1 MNAAT
6 SRIWTLATVFVMI
19 LVVALGWFLGISPKL
34 ADAARFDAERRSVEA
49 QNDVARATIAQL
61 EADFENIDELRKQIE
76 ELRDEFPTD
85 AAYDS
90 AVEELLATLL
100 AAGLTLQ
107 NVGINEPAPTT
118 AATLAEGE
126 TAPEPEIDGDGVL
139 PTGSL
144 LRISVSVTVNGP
156 LASTLAFIEALQ
168 TSPRFSIVSRGD
180 FSEGAGEGGGRTT
193 FDLILYAVSGDELP
207 AVDPIENET
216 EPEPEPEETAAPV
229 PSGSPEPD
237 AVEPSATPTPEPT
250 P

>member
-1 MNAAT
+1 MNTAS
-6 SRIWTLATVFVMI
+6 SRIWTFATVFVMI
-19 LVVALGWFLGISPKL
+19 LVIALGWFLGISPKL
-34 ADAARFDAERRSVEA
+34 ADAARFDAERRSVEG

-61 EADFENIDELRKQIE
+61 EADFENIDELREQIE
-76 ELRDEFPTD
+76 DLRAEFPTD

-90 AVEELLATLL
+90 AIEELLTTLIS
-100 AAGLTLQ
+100 AGLTLQ

-126 TAPEPEIDGDGVL
+126 TPPEPEIDGDGVL

-144 LRISVSVTVNGP
+144 LRISISVTVTGP

-168 TSPRFSIVSRGD
+168 TSPRFSIVARGD

-207 AVDPIENET
+207 AVDPSEN
-216 EPEPEPEETAAPV
+216 EPEPEPEETATPAPT
-229 PSGSPEPD
+229 GSPDPASTD
-237 AVEPSATPTPEPT
+237 PAATPTPEPT

>member
-1 MNAAT
+1 MNAAS

-61 EADFENIDELRKQIE
+61 ELDFENIDELREQIE

-85 AAYDS
+85 AAYDT
-90 AVEELLATLL
+90 AVEELLATMIT
-100 AAGLTLQ
+100 AGLTLQ

-156 LASTLAFIEALQ
+156 LSSTLAFIETLQ
-168 TSPRFSIVSRGD
+168 TSPRFSIVARGD
-180 FSEGAGEGGGRTT
+180 FSEGASESGGRTT

-207 AVDPIENET
+207 AVDPT
-216 EPEPEPEETAAPV
+216 EPEPEPEETTAPE
-229 PSGSPEPD
+229 PSGSPAPG
-237 AVEPSATPTPEPT
+237 AVDPSATPTPEPS

>member
-34 ADAARFDAERRSVEA
+34 ADAARFDAERVSVEA
-49 QNDVARATIAQL
+49 QNNVARATIAQL
-61 EADFENIDELRKQIE
+61 EADFENIDELREQIE
-76 ELRDEFPTD
+76 ELRQEFPTD
-85 AAYDS
+85 AAYDT
-90 AVEELLATLL
+90 AVEELLTSLL

-126 TAPEPEIDGDGVL
+126 APPAPEIDGDGVL

-144 LRISVSVTVNGP
+144 LRISVSVTVSGP

-168 TSPRFSIVSRGD
+168 TSPRFSIVARGD
-180 FSEGAGEGGGRTT
+180 FSEGAGENGARTT

-207 AVDPIENET
+207 AVDPT
-216 EPEPEPEETAAPV
+216 EPEPEPEETAAPA
-229 PSGSPEPD
+229 PSGSPEPGTVD
-237 AVEPSATPTPEPT
+237 PSATPTPQPT